1 MADRLRADGHEVS
14 FIGTPNGPEARL
26 AREAGLVF
34 HAMPARGFDRS
45 RPFSLLAAVLQLMSS
60 ALRTWVLLGR
70 VRPRVVVGF
79 GGYVS
84 LPVGAA
90 AVMRRIPL
98 VLHEQNFVLGMANK
112 ALSRRACAVG
122 VTYKGSVRHLKPG
135 TRAEVTGNPVREA
148 ILGADR
154 DTGRASLGLPE
165 DAIVVLVFGGSR
177 GARHINEAVVALRD
191 RLLAD
196 EQVHVVHVA
205 GREEVSAV
213 RESLERFGGDDGGR
227 YRAVDYIEDMGS
239 AIAAAD
245 VVVARAGATSIAE
258 ITAIGRAAI
267 LVPYPYATD
276 DHQTL
281 NARDVAEGEGAL
293 LVPDSELDSD
303 SFAEALESL
312 LTDTAR
318 RESMAVASR
327 RLGVPDAAERLA
339 SLILGC
345 ARHTEEGDD
354 G

>member
-1 MADRLRADGHEVS
+1 VADRLRADGHEVI
-14 FIGTPNGPEARL
+14 FVGTPNGPEARL

-34 HAMPARGFDRS
+34 HAMPAKGFDRS
-45 RPFSLLAAVLQLMSS
+45 RPLSLLTAGLQLVLS
-60 ALRTWVLLGR
+60 ALRTWALLGR

-98 VLHEQNFVLGMANK
+98 VLHEQNSVPGMANK
-112 ALSRRACAVG
+112 ALSRQACAVG
-122 VTYKGSVRHLKPG
+122 VTYEGSVRYLKPG

-148 ILGADR
+148 ILHADR
-154 DTGRASLGLPE
+154 DTGRAALGIPD
-165 DAIVVLVFGGSR
+165 DAVGVLVFGGSR

-191 RLLAD
+191 RFLAD
-196 EQVHVVHVA
+196 ARVHVVHVA
-205 GREEVSAV
+205 GREEAPAV
-213 RESLERFGGDDGGR
+213 RAYLEGLGGDGEGR
-227 YRAVDYIEDMGS
+227 YRVVDYIEDMGS

-245 VVVARAGATSIAE
+245 IVIARAGATSIAE

-281 NARDVAEGEGAL
+281 NARDVTEGHGAL
-293 LVPDSELDSD
+293 LVADSDLDSD
-303 SFAEALESL
+303 SFAESVESL
-312 LTDTAR
+312 LTDAVLR
-318 RESMAVASR
+318 GSMAAASR
-327 RLGVPDAAERLA
+327 RLGVPEAAERLS

-345 ARHTEEGDD
+345 ARHTKDGDD
-354 G
+354 R